1 MVEEFKKELK
11 ALLQKYNAGIWL
23 WLDYDPCSDT
33 YGMYDERMTVH
44 FYGENKS
51 IDLADGYGVDATDL

>member
-11 ALLQKYNAGIWL
+11 ALLEKYNAGI

-33 YGMYDERMTVH
+33 YGMHGERMVVYFRNEDKTV
-44 FYGENKS
+44 
-51 IDLADGYGVDATDL
+51 DLADGYGVDATDL